1 MSDRNSLNIL
11 KTTIRLLLGV
21 FFIGTAVL
29 KLMSI
34 DSFEVYI
41 YSFGIVNFVTTTF
54 LSRLLIFIELITGI
68 GLVLKIH
75 FRQIWWLA
83 MLMMVGFTLFLVY
96 TAIFR
101 DDSNCHCFGDLIE
114 LDPTQSIIKN
124 IIVLVLLLMIRK
136 EQSHDYKPL
145 LRKCLVGLSL
155 VISLVVSFVLLPM
168 DVIYNRI
175 YSEKEE
181 VNTMAF
187 YESLNDSIYFDFL
200 KISPEKVDDT
210 VIFEHETRLMDLG
223 KGRYLI
229 NYALAGCKYCRT
241 GAEKLTL
248 MVDRHQI
255 PHDRVKFVVGG
266 SDEAIS
272 KFIKLTGTEDYE
284 HWKIPASEFM
294 SITFGKF
301 PLYVFIEDGKVIKAG
316 DFRILDDE
324 IFISLQY
331 YQDIRQEI

>member
-41 YSFGIVNFVTTTF
+41 YSFGIVNFLTTTF
-54 LSRLLIFIELITGI
+54 LSRLLIFIELLVGI
-68 GLVLKIH
+68 SLVLKIY
-75 FRQIWWLA
+75 FKKIWWFT
-83 MLMMVGFTLFLVY
+83 MLIMVGFTLFLVY

-101 DDSNCHCFGDLIE
+101 NDSNCHCFGDLIE

-168 DVIYNRI
+168 DVVYNKI
-175 YSEKEE
+175 YSEEE
-181 VNTMAF
+181 NVNSVAF
-187 YESLNDSIYFDFL
+187 YESLNDSTFVNL
-200 KISPEKVDDT
+200 KN
-210 VIFEHETRLMDLG
+210 
-223 KGRYLI
+223 GRYLI
-229 NYALAGCKYCRT
+229 NYALAGCKYCRI

-255 PHDRVKFVVGG
+255 SHDRVKFIVGG

-272 KFIKLTGTEDYE
+272 KFIELTSTSDYE
-284 HWKIPASEFM
+284 HWKIPAPEFM
-294 SITFGKF
+294 AITYGKF
-301 PLYVFIEDGKVIKAG
+301 PLYVFVEDGKIVTAG
-316 DFRILDDE
+316 DFRILDDDLIE
-324 IFISLQY
+324 ALQ
-331 YQDIRQEI
+331 

>member
-54 LSRLLIFIELITGI
+54 LSRLLIFIELLIGI
-68 GLVLKIH
+68 SLVLKIY
-75 FRQIWWLA
+75 FKKIWWFT

-101 DDSNCHCFGDLIE
+101 NDSNCHCFGDLIE

-124 IIVLVLLLMIRK
+124 IIVLALLLMIRK

-155 VISLVVSFVLLPM
+155 VISLVVAFVLLPM
-168 DVIYNRI
+168 DVIYNRL
-175 YSEKEE
+175 YSEEE
-181 VNTMAF
+181 NVNSVAF
-187 YESLNDSIYFDFL
+187 YESLNDSTFVNL
-200 KISPEKVDDT
+200 KN
-210 VIFEHETRLMDLG
+210 
-223 KGRYLI
+223 GRYLI
-229 NYALAGCKYCRT
+229 NYALAGCKYCRI

-255 PHDRVKFVVGG
+255 PHDRVKFIVGG
-266 SDEAIS
+266 SDEAIAR
-272 KFIKLTGTEDYE
+272 FIEITGTSDYE
-284 HWKIPASEFM
+284 HWKIPAPKFM
-294 SITFGKF
+294 EITYGKF
-301 PLYVFIEDGKVIKAG
+301 PLYVFVEDGKIVKAG
-316 DFRILDDE
+316 DFRVIDDKL
-324 IFISLQY
+324 IMLLQ
-331 YQDIRQEI
+331 